1 MTVLM
6 GVIEDFDN
14 LSKDAQEYLKRRVDG
29 VKMGVVEE
37 LSVMMGNAFASLV
50 LFLFLFEALLFILIA
65 VVVVLSRVVDVVVA
79 MLIAGGLLVVL
90 AAVIYF
96 LRVRIFTDGIV
107 RHLCRLFSV
116 RKGQEVGAVR
126 AETLA
131 SEKQTC
137 PGIWFQ
143 VI

>member
-1 MTVLM
+1 MTVRM

-14 LSKDAQEYLKRRVDG
+14 LSKDAQEYLKRRVEG

-79 MLIAGGLLVVL
+79 MLIAGALLVVL

-107 RHLCRLFSV
+107 RHLCRLFSL
-116 RKGQEVGAVR
+116 RKEAGD
-126 AETLA
+126 
-131 SEKQTC
+131 EK
-137 PGIWFQ
+137 
-143 VI
+143 

>member
-1 MTVLM
+1 MTVRM
-6 GVIEDFDN
+6 GVIDDFDN
-14 LSKDAQEYLKRRVDG
+14 LSKDAQEYLKRRVEG

-65 VVVVLSRVVDVVVA
+65 VVVVLSRVMDVVVA
-79 MLIAGGLLVVL
+79 MLIAGALLVVL

-116 RKGQEVGAVR
+116 RKEAGD
-126 AETLA
+126 
-131 SEKQTC
+131 EK
-137 PGIWFQ
+137 
-143 VI
+143 

>member
-1 MTVLM
+1 MTVRM

-14 LSKDAQEYLKRRVDG
+14 LSKDVQEYLKRRVEG

-79 MLIAGGLLVVL
+79 MLIAGALLVVL

-96 LRVRIFTDGIV
+96 LRERIFTDGIV
-107 RHLCRLFSV
+107 RHLCRLFSL
-116 RKGQEVGAVR
+116 RKEAGD
-126 AETLA
+126 
-131 SEKQTC
+131 EK
-137 PGIWFQ
+137 
-143 VI
+143 